1 MKDLRSH
8 PTDREFFSK
17 PYWIKPKP
25 DCIYDLRID
34 LEPSGHPFGSKSIGA
49 YHTNIWFRFDFIRF
63 LSVCINTIQYILAFF
78 FFFFNIDRFE
88 PSSHYISYWKL
99 FWQTSY
105 RKDTLLKVVPNICWT
120 SRRSNSHIMRSI
132 HISGSFYYLLMQF
145 AGSNI
150 YTHSHTYVHKYL
162 YYASIGFTVYNHT
175 QQYYTIV

>member
-1 MKDLRSH
+1 MK
-8 PTDREFFSK
+8 
-17 PYWIKPKP
+17 IK
-25 DCIYDLRID
+25 
-34 LEPSGHPFGSKSIGA
+34 
-49 YHTNIWFRFDFIRF
+49 TNIHSFPVKELSNSATLYLQYVLVIYLLFPTHSVLGRKYEIMHHSKDISTTVFYSTSQKIKHLIYIFCLLFIFLDIFD
-63 LSVCINTIQYILAFF
+63 L
-78 FFFFNIDRFE
+78 
-88 PSSHYISYWKL
+88 SSHYISYWKL
-99 FWQTSY
+99 FWQISY